1 MLMAAP
7 VDECL
12 QLAYPDVYDLGGTGG
27 SWGTEEAGKVSR
39 RVSGLGFM
47 QSSQT
52 LAAVAVLRKQA
63 R

>member
-39 RVSGLGFM
+39 V
-47 QSSQT
+47 
-52 LAAVAVLRKQA
+52 
-63 R
+63 